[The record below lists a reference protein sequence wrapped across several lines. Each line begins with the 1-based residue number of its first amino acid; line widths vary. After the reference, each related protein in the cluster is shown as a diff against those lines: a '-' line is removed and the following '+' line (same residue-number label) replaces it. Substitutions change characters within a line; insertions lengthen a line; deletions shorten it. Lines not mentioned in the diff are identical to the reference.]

1 MSGKKTGSS
10 SLQEQALEELKH
22 KLNSKY
28 DYIKRLILYGSVAR
42 GESNDESDIDVLVIT
57 TQPLSR
63 SGRHEI
69 TDVVFEI
76 NLKHGTNI
84 STMVVDHLSWEKGP
98 FSVLPIKEAI
108 LKEGIVL

>member
-1 MSGKKTGSS
+1 M
-10 SLQEQALEELKH
+10 EELKQS
-22 KLNSKY
+22 LNSKF
-28 DYIKRLILYGSVAR
+28 DCIKRLILYGSASR

-63 SGRHEI
+63 SRRHEI

-84 STMVVDHLSWEKGP
+84 STMVVDHLSREKGP

-108 LKEGIVL
+108 RREGIAL